1 MATLQKPLKYHSDLL
16 PAIINT
22 QTSTDYTAALRFI
35 FESGKMKPDK
45 PTVPPPAAFLCRLLW
60 EKRVVLKCSSVTQ
73 SLNGWHSPHVD
84 LQEAPDGSTFCQPCT
99 HLNISLQTFLTEHW
113 HLWITETVN
122 FYWFCFVP
130 FLSYLCRLENWTEKR
145 KKKLTLTKIF
155 VSNLKANFRF
165 LRTSPRGV
173 PVSNVI
179 RAKQFMQWIGDDS
192 YMVSRI
198 CWVGKWLV

>member
-1 MATLQKPLKYHSDLL
+1 MATLQKQLKYHSDLL

-22 QTSTDYTAALRFI
+22 QTSPDYTVALRLI

-45 PTVPPPAAFLCRLLW
+45 PTVPPPVAFLCRLLW

-73 SLNGWHSPHVD
+73 SLNRMTFAAC
-84 LQEAPDGSTFCQPCT
+84 LQEAPDGSTWCQPCT
-99 HLNISLQTFLTEHW
+99 NLNISLQTFLTEHW
-113 HLWITETVN
+113 RLWTTETVN
-122 FYWFCFVP
+122 FHSFYFVP
-130 FLSYLCRLENWTEKR
+130 FLCYLCRLENWTEKR
-145 KKKLTLTKIF
+145 KKKLTLTKLF
-155 VSNLKANFRF
+155 VSNQKANFRF
-165 LRTSPRGV
+165 LRTWPRGV

-179 RAKQFMQWIGDDS
+179 RAKQFMHWIGDDS